1 MQKLTN
7 EQANTFDYLS
17 RYTGVSYFFDTQKN
31 REVYG
36 IGSQISF
43 DTPYILH
50 KVGVADN
57 LDKLALKYY
66 NNPSY
71 WWVIAY
77 FNKINDPFINISL
90 TYTTLKIPT
99 ISSIV
104 FKD

>member
-1 MQKLTN
+1 MDKLTN
-7 EQANTFDYLS
+7 ERATTFDYLS
-17 RYTGVSYFFDTQKN
+17 RYTGVSYFYDTKHN
-31 REVYG
+31 RDIFG

-43 DTPYILH
+43 DTPYLLH
-50 KVGVADN
+50 KVEVGDN

-71 WWVIAY
+71 WWVLAY
-77 FNKINDPFINISL
+77 FNKINDAFSNIDK